1 MWGIFHIHIK
11 VVDTFK
17 NMLISAFDENADI
30 GIFVKWTYSNT
41 EIGIWGFWPHCL
53 YPQIMFAGYKKG

>member
-1 MWGIFHIHIK
+1 
-11 VVDTFK
+11 
-17 NMLISAFDENADI
+17 MLISVFDENADI

-41 EIGIWGFWPHCL
+41 EIGIWGFWQYCL